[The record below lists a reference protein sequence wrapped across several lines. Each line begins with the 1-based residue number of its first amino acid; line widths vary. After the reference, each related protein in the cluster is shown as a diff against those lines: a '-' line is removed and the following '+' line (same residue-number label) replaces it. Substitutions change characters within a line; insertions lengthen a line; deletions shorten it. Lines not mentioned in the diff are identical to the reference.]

1 MLRRINFP
9 DISIDELRSSVD
21 RHLADANLP
30 ETFLTKVLTMKDDVE
45 NASSGVDSCDNA
57 AVDAKSKGIINFRG
71 MELAMVKVI
80 HLSPFIT
87 THVHMTFIR
96 QYSLYADLL
105 FESIG
110 FDQTSKSLIF

>member
-1 MLRRINFP
+1 
-9 DISIDELRSSVD
+9 
-21 RHLADANLP
+21 
-30 ETFLTKVLTMKDDVE
+30 MKDDVE

-80 HLSPFIT
+80 HYLSPFIT

-110 FDQTSKSLIF
+110 FEQVNLLFFNKRKAAESKPVQQQPS